1 VSLFVIDLNKS
12 QSKKI
17 NTKQPITLR
26 RYVLKVQ
33 SIIALVIVLSYTLV
47 INFYFV
53 HGLDEANFQDIHL
66 ESNDFALQYKNNI
79 KHPLP
84 NTLHFKGYLGWKDLP
99 SIIKENFQELE
110 SISKVTMDSIRL
122 FSDETFI
129 LLPEQAIFIVAEPLF
144 NGNVFYLVR
153 QINIKEYDALSQMGI
168 TKMFQ
173 LTWPIALVFL
183 LIMHFSVQLLLNK
196 TLKPFYRVGDWVE
209 SLTLENVDQITPN
222 FEFYELTAIAHQQKK
237 ALLRLS
243 TILDKE
249 QDFLRHASHELRT
262 PIAVVKSNSE
272 LLTRILATESNQDKG
287 QQSLARISR
296 AAFNMQHTTETLLWL
311 SQEQST
317 ENDNQQTLGLVNVD
331 LNLMISN
338 LVEDNQ
344 YLLQSKKVIVSLK
357 LSPTNVVV
365 LETACRLILNNL
377 IRNAFQYTAEG
388 EVNIQCFAGKVIIE
402 NVNQSE
408 SSIDY
413 SGSDYGYGLGLR
425 LVDKIVLKMD
435 WEYQNKDIVGG
446 RLAMVAFNSRV

>member
-1 VSLFVIDLNKS
+1 VVDLSQVNNKKS
-12 QSKKI
+12 NI
-17 NTKQPITLR
+17 KQPQTLR

-47 INFYFV
+47 INFYFI

-66 ESNDFALQYKNNI
+66 ESNDFALQYRNNL

-84 NTLHFKGYLGWKDLP
+84 NTLHFKGYLGWTNLP
-99 SIIKENFQELE
+99 DIIKEKFPELE
-110 SISKVTMDSIRL
+110 NINKVTMDSIRL
-122 FSDETFI
+122 FSDETLI

-144 NGNVFYLVR
+144 DGNVFYLVR
-153 QINIKEYDALSQMGI
+153 KINIKEYDALSQMGI

-196 TLKPFYRVGDWVE
+196 TLKPFYQVGDWVE
-209 SLTLENVDQITPN
+209 SLTLENVDQVTPD
-222 FEFYELTAIAHQQKK
+222 FEFYELTSIAHQQKK
-237 ALLRLS
+237 ALLRLGS
-243 TILDKE
+243 ILDKE

-272 LLTRILATESNQDKG
+272 LLTRILAAENKQDKG

-296 AAFNMQHTTETLLWL
+296 AALNMQHTTETLLWL

-317 ENDNQQTLGLVNVD
+317 EKDIQQTLALVEVD

-344 YLLQSKKVIVSLK
+344 YLLQSKKVE
-357 LSPTNVVV
+357 V
-365 LETACRLILNNL
+365 LLELAPSHIKVFETPCRLVLNNL

-388 EVNIQCFAGKVIIE
+388 EVNIECLEGFVIVE
-402 NVNQSE
+402 NVNKSE
-408 SSIDY
+408 GTLDY
-413 SGSDYGYGLGLR
+413 SGADYGYGLGLR
-425 LVDKIVLKMD
+425 LVDKIVKKMA
-435 WEYQNKDIVGG
+435 WQYQNKNIIGG
-446 RLAMVAFNSRV
+446 RSASVNFKKIL